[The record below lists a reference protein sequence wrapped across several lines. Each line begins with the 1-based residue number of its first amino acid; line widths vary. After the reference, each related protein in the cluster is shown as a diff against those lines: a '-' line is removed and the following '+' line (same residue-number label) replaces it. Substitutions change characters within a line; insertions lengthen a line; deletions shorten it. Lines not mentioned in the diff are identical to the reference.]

1 MDGVSVL
8 ESLNERGVS
17 HHKEPTASFT
27 FLADIPESLNYLVN
41 CIVDVRQFISDVP
54 DIYSTEEETDA
65 VDRVEAKSA
74 HVAKSVRSIKL
85 SSCFIRL

>member
-8 ESLNERGVS
+8 ESLSENEVL

-41 CIVDVRQFISDVP
+41 CIVDVRQFISDIP
-54 DIYSTEEETDA
+54 ETYSTEEETDA
-65 VDRVEAKSA
+65 VDGVEAKSV
-74 HVAKSVRSIKL
+74 HVAKSVRSMNI
-85 SSCFIRL
+85 SNCFIR